1 MREVGSVAAM
11 ASPVPNRFA
20 GRRALITG
28 AGRGIGRATAERLA
42 AEGARVVLVDI
53 DGDAA
58 TGVARELGDRA
69 LAIAA
74 DVADEASVEAAVA
87 AAVDAW
93 GGLDVVV
100 ANAAVQLTGADD
112 RVDRLDA
119 GTWRRT
125 LEVNL
130 TGAFHTVKHGTR
142 ALLAAGGGAI
152 VCTGSPAGHYG
163 LAGGLDAYSASKAG
177 VSGLVR
183 VTAMDLAGEG
193 VRVNAVLPGITETPM
208 NHWWMDDP
216 DERARTV
223 ASIPIGRP
231 ARPEEIAA
239 VIAFLA
245 SDDASY
251 VTGAVWTA
259 DGGLTAR

>member
-1 MREVGSVAAM
+1 VGS
-11 ASPVPNRFA
+11 PFPHRFA
-20 GRRALITG
+20 GRRALVTG

-42 AEGARVVLVDI
+42 AEDARVAVVDI

-58 TGVARELGDRA
+58 AAAARALGDRGLA
-69 LAIAA
+69 LTA
-74 DVADEASVEAAVA
+74 DVGDEPAVEAAVA

-100 ANAAVQLTGADD
+100 ANAAVQLTDADE
-112 RVDRLDA
+112 RVDRLD
-119 GTWRRT
+119 GETWRRT

-130 TGAFHTVKHGTR
+130 TGVFHTVKHGAR
-142 ALLAAGGGAI
+142 ALLATGGGAI

-163 LAGGLDAYSASKAG
+163 LATGLDAYSASKAG
-177 VSGLVR
+177 VTGLVR
-183 VTAMDLAGEG
+183 VTAMDLAEEG

-208 NHWWMDDP
+208 NRWWMDDP
-216 DERARTV
+216 AERARTV
-223 ASIPIGRP
+223 ASIPLGRP
-231 ARPEEIAA
+231 ARAEEIAA